1 MTKFV
6 KLPIFLAT
14 VALIAGA
21 TLATVNY
28 FTLPIITRREQMAL
42 DAGYLNLLEIDESK
56 FLTLNRVPQSGTIV
70 AEAALSEKGIID
82 YVMYE
87 NKSDDS
93 LFGIV
98 YNGSVFGHNRNP
110 SNPIV
115 FQVGFRDGI
124 FAGYNNVSNQETPTY
139 GGVYL
144 DDLDDVITGIAADD
158 ETAFLTALNQYKAD
172 NSLSVTNT
180 ERNLVPALW
189 AAASHYMSLLEDAS

>member
-1 MTKFV
+1 MNKFV
-6 KLPIFLAT
+6 KLPLFLAT
-14 VALIAGA
+14 VALIAGVA
-21 TLATVNY
+21 LASVNY
-28 FTLPIITRREQMAL
+28 FTLPIITLREQMAL
-42 DAGYLNLLEIDESK
+42 DAGYLELLEIDESK
-56 FLTLNRVPQSGTIV
+56 YASLNRVPESGTIAAA
-70 AEAALSEKGIID
+70 AELSAKGIID

-98 YNGSVFGHNRNP
+98 YNGLVSGHKNNT
-110 SNPIV
+110 IV
-115 FQVGFRDGI
+115 FQVGFKGGI

-144 DDLDDVITGIAADD
+144 NDLDDIITGLPADD
-158 ETAFLTALNQYKAD
+158 EAAFLTALNQYKTD

-189 AAASHYMSLLEDAS
+189 AAASHYISLLEDAS

>member
-1 MTKFV
+1 MNKFV
-6 KLPIFLAT
+6 KLPLFLAT

-21 TLATVNY
+21 ALASVNY

-42 DAGYLNLLEIDESK
+42 DAGYLELLEIDESK
-56 FLTLNRVPQSGTIV
+56 YASLNRVPESGTIAAA
-70 AEAALSEKGIID
+70 AELSAKGIID

-98 YNGSVFGHNRNP
+98 YNGLVSGHKNNT
-110 SNPIV
+110 IV
-115 FQVGFRDGI
+115 FQVGFKGGI

-144 DDLDDVITGIAADD
+144 NDLDDVITGLPADD
-158 ETAFLTALNQYKAD
+158 EAAFLTALNQYKTD

-189 AAASHYMSLLEDAS
+189 AAASHYISLLEDAS

>member
-1 MTKFV
+1 MNKLV

-56 FLTLNRVPQSGTIV
+56 FLTLNRVPESGTIV
-70 AEAALSEKGIID
+70 AGAALSEKGIID

-98 YNGSVFGHNRNP
+98 YNGSVSGHNRNP

-180 ERNLVPALW
+180 ERNLIPALW

>member
-1 MTKFV
+1 MNKFV
-6 KLPIFLAT
+6 KLPLFLAT
-14 VALIAGA
+14 VALIAGVA
-21 TLATVNY
+21 LASVNY
-28 FTLPIITRREQMAL
+28 FTLPIITLREQMAL
-42 DAGYLNLLEIDESK
+42 DAGYLELLEIDESK
-56 FLTLNRVPQSGTIV
+56 YASLNRVPESGTIAAA
-70 AEAALSEKGIID
+70 AELSAKGIID

-98 YNGSVFGHNRNP
+98 YNGSVSGHNKNP

-115 FQVGFRDGI
+115 FQVGFRDGV

-144 DDLDDVITGIAADD
+144 NDLDDIITGLPADD
-158 ETAFLTALNQYKAD
+158 EAAFLTALNQYKTD

-189 AAASHYMSLLEDAS
+189 AAASHYISLLEDAS

>member
-1 MTKFV
+1 MNKFV

-124 FAGYNNVSNQETPTY
+124 FAGYNNVSNQETSTY

>member
-1 MTKFV
+1 MNKFV
-6 KLPIFLAT
+6 KLPLFLAT

-21 TLATVNY
+21 ALASVNY

-42 DAGYLNLLEIDESK
+42 DAGYLELLEIDESK
-56 FLTLNRVPQSGTIV
+56 YASLNRVPESGTIAAA
-70 AEAALSEKGIID
+70 AELSAKGIID

-98 YNGSVFGHNRNP
+98 YNGLVSGHKNNT
-110 SNPIV
+110 IV
-115 FQVGFRDGI
+115 FQVGFKGGI
-124 FAGYNNVSNQETPTY
+124 FAGYNNVSNQETPNY

-144 DDLDDVITGIAADD
+144 NDLDDIITGLPADD
-158 ETAFLTALNQYKAD
+158 EAAFLTALNQYKTD

-189 AAASHYMSLLEDAS
+189 AAASHYISLLEDAS

>member
-70 AEAALSEKGIID
+70 AGAALSEKGIID

-98 YNGSVFGHNRNP
+98 YNGSVSGHNRNP

>member
-1 MTKFV
+1 MNKFV
-6 KLPIFLAT
+6 KLPLFLAT
-14 VALIAGA
+14 VALIAGVA
-21 TLATVNY
+21 LASVNY

-42 DAGYLNLLEIDESK
+42 DAGYLELLEIDESK
-56 FLTLNRVPQSGTIV
+56 YASLNRVPESGTIAAA
-70 AEAALSEKGIID
+70 AELSAKGIID

-98 YNGSVFGHNRNP
+98 YNGLVSGHKNNT
-110 SNPIV
+110 IV
-115 FQVGFRDGI
+115 FQVGFKGGI

-144 DDLDDVITGIAADD
+144 NDLDDIITGLPADD
-158 ETAFLTALNQYKAD
+158 EAAFLTALNQYKTD

-189 AAASHYMSLLEDAS
+189 AAASHYISLLEDAS

>member
-1 MTKFV
+1 MNKFV
-6 KLPIFLAT
+6 KLPLFLAT

-21 TLATVNY
+21 ALASVNY

-42 DAGYLNLLEIDESK
+42 DAGYLELLEIDESK
-56 FLTLNRVPQSGTIV
+56 YASLNRVPESGTIAAA
-70 AEAALSEKGIID
+70 AELSAKGIID

-98 YNGSVFGHNRNP
+98 YNGLVSGHKNNT
-110 SNPIV
+110 IV
-115 FQVGFRDGI
+115 FQVGFKGGI

-144 DDLDDVITGIAADD
+144 NDLDDIITGLPADD
-158 ETAFLTALNQYKAD
+158 EAAFLTALNQYKTD

-189 AAASHYMSLLEDAS
+189 AAASHYISLLEDAS

>member
-1 MTKFV
+1 MNKFV
-6 KLPIFLAT
+6 KLPLFLAT

-21 TLATVNY
+21 ALASVNY
-28 FTLPIITRREQMAL
+28 FTLPIITLREQMAL
-42 DAGYLNLLEIDESK
+42 DAGYLELLEIDESK
-56 FLTLNRVPQSGTIV
+56 YASLNRVPESGTIAAA
-70 AEAALSEKGIID
+70 AELSAKGIID

-98 YNGSVFGHNRNP
+98 YNGLVSGHKNNT
-110 SNPIV
+110 IV
-115 FQVGFRDGI
+115 FQVGFKGGI
-124 FAGYNNVSNQETPTY
+124 FAGYNNVSNQETPNY

-144 DDLDDVITGIAADD
+144 NDLDDIITGLPADD
-158 ETAFLTALNQYKAD
+158 EAAFLTALNQYKTD

-189 AAASHYMSLLEDAS
+189 AAASHYISLLEDAS

>member
-1 MTKFV
+1 MNKFV

-98 YNGSVFGHNRNP
+98 YNGSVSGHNRNP

>member
-98 YNGSVFGHNRNP
+98 YNGSVSGHNRNP

-180 ERNLVPALW
+180 ERNLIPALW

>member
-56 FLTLNRVPQSGTIV
+56 FLTLNRVPESGTI
-70 AEAALSEKGIID
+70 AAGAALSEKGIID

-98 YNGSVFGHNRNP
+98 YNGSVSGHNRNP

-180 ERNLVPALW
+180 ERNLIPALW

>member
-1 MTKFV
+1 MNKFV
-6 KLPIFLAT
+6 KLPLFLAT

-21 TLATVNY
+21 ALASVNY
-28 FTLPIITRREQMAL
+28 FTLPIITLREQMAL
-42 DAGYLNLLEIDESK
+42 DAGYLELLEIDESK
-56 FLTLNRVPQSGTIV
+56 YASLNRVPESGTIAAA
-70 AEAALSEKGIID
+70 AELSAKGIID

-98 YNGSVFGHNRNP
+98 YNGLVSGHKNNT
-110 SNPIV
+110 IV
-115 FQVGFRDGI
+115 FQVGFKGGI

-144 DDLDDVITGIAADD
+144 NDLDDVITGLPADD
-158 ETAFLTALNQYKAD
+158 EAAFLTALNQYKTD

-189 AAASHYMSLLEDAS
+189 AAASHYISLLEDAS

>member
-1 MTKFV
+1 MNKFV
-6 KLPIFLAT
+6 KLPLFLAT

-21 TLATVNY
+21 ALASVNY

-42 DAGYLNLLEIDESK
+42 DAGYLELLEIDESK
-56 FLTLNRVPQSGTIV
+56 YASLNRVPESGTIAAA
-70 AEAALSEKGIID
+70 AELSAKGIID

-98 YNGSVFGHNRNP
+98 YNGLVSGHKNNT
-110 SNPIV
+110 IV
-115 FQVGFRDGI
+115 FQVGFKGGI
-124 FAGYNNVSNQETPTY
+124 FAGYNNVSEQETPNY

-144 DDLDDVITGIAADD
+144 NDLDDIITGLPADD
-158 ETAFLTALNQYKAD
+158 EAAFLTALNQYKTD

-189 AAASHYMSLLEDAS
+189 AAASHYISLLEDAS

>member
-1 MTKFV
+1 MNKFV

-21 TLATVNY
+21 ALATVNY

-42 DAGYLNLLEIDESK
+42 DAGYLDLLEIDESK
-56 FLTLNRVPQSGTIV
+56 FLTLNRVPESGTIA

-87 NKSDDS
+87 NKSDNS

-98 YNGSVFGHNRNP
+98 YNGSVSGHNRNP

-115 FQVGFRDGI
+115 FQVGFKGGI

-139 GGVYL
+139 GGAYL
-144 DDLDDVITGIAADD
+144 DDLDAVITGVAADD
-158 ETAFLTALNQYKAD
+158 ETAFLTALNQYKSD

>member
-1 MTKFV
+1 MNKFV
-6 KLPIFLAT
+6 KLPLFLAT

-21 TLATVNY
+21 ALASVNY
-28 FTLPIITRREQMAL
+28 FTLPIITLREQMAL
-42 DAGYLNLLEIDESK
+42 DAGYLELLEIDESK
-56 FLTLNRVPQSGTIV
+56 YASLNRVPESGTIAAA
-70 AEAALSEKGIID
+70 AELSAKGIID

-98 YNGSVFGHNRNP
+98 YNGLVSGHKNNT
-110 SNPIV
+110 IV
-115 FQVGFRDGI
+115 FQVGFKGGI

-144 DDLDDVITGIAADD
+144 NDLDDIITGLPADD
-158 ETAFLTALNQYKAD
+158 EAAFYTALNQYKTD

-189 AAASHYMSLLEDAS
+189 AAASHYISLLEDAS

>member
-180 ERNLVPALW
+180 ERNLIPALW

>member
-1 MTKFV
+1 MNKFV
-6 KLPIFLAT
+6 KLPLFLAT

-21 TLATVNY
+21 ALASVNY
-28 FTLPIITRREQMAL
+28 FTLPIITLREQMAL
-42 DAGYLNLLEIDESK
+42 DAGYLELLEIDESK
-56 FLTLNRVPQSGTIV
+56 YASLNRVPESGTIAAA
-70 AEAALSEKGIID
+70 AELSAKGIID

-98 YNGSVFGHNRNP
+98 YNGLVSGHKNNT
-110 SNPIV
+110 IV
-115 FQVGFRDGI
+115 FQVGFKGGI

-144 DDLDDVITGIAADD
+144 NDLDDIITGLPADD
-158 ETAFLTALNQYKAD
+158 EAAFLTALNQYKTD

-189 AAASHYMSLLEDAS
+189 AAASHYISLLEDAS

>member
-1 MTKFV
+1 
-6 KLPIFLAT
+6 
-14 VALIAGA
+14 
-21 TLATVNY
+21 
-28 FTLPIITRREQMAL
+28 MAL
-42 DAGYLNLLEIDESK
+42 DAGYLELLEIDESK
-56 FLTLNRVPQSGTIV
+56 YASLNRVPESGTIAAA
-70 AEAALSEKGIID
+70 AELSAKGIID

-98 YNGSVFGHNRNP
+98 YNGLVSGHKNNT
-110 SNPIV
+110 IV
-115 FQVGFRDGI
+115 FQVGFKGGI

-144 DDLDDVITGIAADD
+144 NDLDDIITGLPADD
-158 ETAFLTALNQYKAD
+158 EAAFLTALNQYKTD

-189 AAASHYMSLLEDAS
+189 AAASHYISLLEDAS

>member
-1 MTKFV
+1 MNKFV

-98 YNGSVFGHNRNP
+98 YNGSVSGHNRNP

-180 ERNLVPALW
+180 ERNLIPALW